1 MSKLSSRDIQM
12 CVAGAFALMG
22 FYAFYWLP
30 YYIFT
35 ARDIV
40 LILSHV
46 ITALALPLGIG
57 IVLGSAQAIVLT
69 RIYLWLEI
77 ICGCIAIPVF
87 CFVFPKKAMHLIL
100 QSGPDLAIC
109 IILLS
114 LIIWSGSR
122 RFRHESDA

>member
-1 MSKLSSRDIQM
+1 M

-35 ARDIV
+35 ARDLGQI
-40 LILSHV
+40 ISHI
-46 ITALALPLGIG
+46 ITTLALPLGIG
-57 IVLGSAQAIVLT
+57 IVLGSARAIILT

-77 ICGCIAIPVF
+77 ICGCIAIPAF
-87 CFVFPKKAMHLIL
+87 YFVVPKQAMHLIW
-100 QSGPDLAIC
+100 QSGPDLAIS

-122 RFRHESDA
+122 RFRHEPAT